1 MNLGFFFAAHK
12 TWPRKRSPII
22 SNFIV
27 RVVTEHMRG
36 TAGVRRTVR
45 AYFCAANCTGILPL
59 VTFPTEFLWSGP
71 RLAKSRRLSHL
82 YNRL

>member
-45 AYFCAANCTGILPL
+45 TYFCA
-59 VTFPTEFLWSGP
+59 VTVPTEFFWSGHCRSATSQKQAP
-71 RLAKSRRLSHL
+71 LPCV
-82 YNRL
+82 